1 MDYSVAM
8 LLRTL
13 MLLAATAMV
22 VLLAGCGGRQQQ
34 DGSNSQHGS
43 DSHQQS
49 EVARIDSAGECT
61 GRGGT
66 GQPQQS
72 HGEVSNGK
80 IAFERFTTSGN
91 PPPDAA
97 LYLIDEDGTNETRL
111 TSGAVPSWSPDGQK
125 IAFVSI
131 PRDGKP
137 SDIYVLDA
145 DGTNKVRV
153 ADDPAAGHGPAW
165 SPDGEQIA
173 FVRNVH
179 NATEGSETAQTAQD
193 IYVIDED
200 GTDET
205 HLTKSDSD
213 PETGT
218 GLGHPV
224 WSPEGNKI
232 AFSSSTWRD
241 TNSDSPESAGASPA
255 SVAGMDGIYV
265 IDMETAD
272 PCKLTS
278 TVASFTWSPEGNK
291 VAFSDNDAIYV
302 INVDGTGRQELTGA
316 GYSLAWSPEGNK
328 IAFVKEAGLYVINPD
343 GSGLRRLANTTGAG
357 AAIAIWSPDGEKIAF
372 PCPAA
377 PGAVGTDLCVINADG
392 TEWKRIASNL
402 VQEDVAVGVS
412 WGRD

>member
-1 MDYSVAM
+1 
-8 LLRTL
+8 
-13 MLLAATAMV
+13 MLLAANAMV

-34 DGSNSQHGS
+34 DGSNSPHGS
-43 DSHQQS
+43 NSQQQS
-49 EVARIDSAGECT
+49 EIARIDSAGECT

-66 GQPQQS
+66 ARPQQG

-80 IAFERFTTSGN
+80 IAFERFTISGN

-111 TSGAVPSWSPDGQK
+111 TSGALPSWSPDGQK

-131 PRDGKP
+131 PRDGEP

-153 ADDPAAGHGPAW
+153 ADDPAAGQGPAW
-165 SPDGEQIA
+165 SPNGAQIA
-173 FVRNVH
+173 FVRNVP

-205 HLTKSDSD
+205 RLTKSDSD

-218 GLGHPV
+218 GLGYPV

-232 AFSSSTWRD
+232 AFSSSTWRE

-255 SVAGMDGIYV
+255 PVPGMDGIYV

-272 PCKLTS
+272 LCELTG

-291 VAFSDNDAIYV
+291 IALSDNDAIYV
-302 INVDGTGRQELTGA
+302 INVDETGRQELTRP
-316 GYSLAWSPEGNK
+316 GYSLAWSPDGNK
-328 IAFVKEAGLYVINPD
+328 IAFVKQAGLYVINPD
-343 GSGLRRLANTTGAG
+343 GSGLRRLANTTESG
-357 AAIAIWSPDGEKIAF
+357 AATATWSPDGEKIAF
-372 PCPAA
+372 SCPAA

-392 TEWKRIASNL
+392 TEWKRLASK
-402 VQEDVAVGVS
+402 VAPEESAFEVS
-412 WGRD
+412 WGGG